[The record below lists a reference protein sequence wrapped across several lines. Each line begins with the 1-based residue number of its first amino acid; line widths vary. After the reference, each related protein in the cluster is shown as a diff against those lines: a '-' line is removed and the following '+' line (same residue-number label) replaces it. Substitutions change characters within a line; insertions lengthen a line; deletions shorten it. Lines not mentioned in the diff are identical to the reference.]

1 MGGWIGVGVE
11 KELENLIQKRDRM
24 QWFLLLLMVL
34 VVVEKRIWRVYL
46 NYFSTSCSS
55 SSTPFW
61 SRPMLFIRA
70 VLLPIERDTEKGDL
84 VSLGVSL
91 FVAFKLHGSV
101 IRE

>member
-1 MGGWIGVGVE
+1 MGGWIGVE
-11 KELENLIQKRDRM
+11 KELENLIQTRERM
-24 QWFLLLLMVL
+24 QWFLLL

-70 VLLPIERDTEKGDL
+70 VLLPIERDTKRETWYL
-84 VSLGVSL
+84 LESL
-91 FVAFKLHGSV
+91 SV
-101 IRE
+101 CCV